1 MQFNSHRLSA
11 WAACLSFA
19 GLLVVSWGQ
28 PALGQAPPA
37 GELSREQDK
46 LARDFVRGRAPATE
60 EAKQALRLKMKA
72 EVDRLKF
79 PAAKNFADAEALAKL
94 ADTRA
99 NIDAMWVS
107 GARDQAARE
116 VAAEALAVYGR
127 QLLAEDVSPQSKI
140 NCMAMLAELDE
151 AGITGAGPPT
161 PSAHA
166 FKVLFAYAG
175 NEQVPLYLR
184 AIALHGL
191 NRHIGRWW
199 PTTHWPDN
207 GRKLLEETL
216 TKIVNSEPTS
226 TLDARAHA
234 WMVRRAYD
242 CLSTMGSP
250 WGASANSAINRLADP
265 KALPS
270 LRLASLEYLSQLDIS
285 GFPADKKSLYLVGL
299 AHFTRSQL
307 AEWYERED
315 NVLRAK
321 SGAMGAGMGGGMMG
335 SSMGGYGDSMGSSM
349 GGYGEGGSSSMG
361 GYGGSMGSSMGG
373 YGGGSASAARKP
385 KPIDTQTWQ
394 VRLGRRLVNQISQTV
409 HVALDGVPLPNEQ
422 QVAGI
427 KPLKDAQLTADEQ
440 AKVAELVSAIEVL
453 QTAVN
458 DPQLVTTM
466 TSLLT
471 QAEGHIEDIMDLVKE
486 VPGFLERYPELT
498 PDDELPTAE
507 DPEANRPAPNAEG
520 QDPALDGPAAPD
532 APANPVPNGASAP
545 PSAPAAPDD
554 SAAPA
559 DDNAAANP

>member
-1 MQFNSHRLSA
+1 MHFNSHRLSA
-11 WAACLSFA
+11 WAACLLSVS
-19 GLLVVSWGQ
+19 LLVVSWGQ
-28 PALGQAPPA
+28 PALGQAPAA
-37 GELSREQDK
+37 GELTREQDK

-79 PAAKNFADAEALAKL
+79 PAARNFAEAEALAKL

-107 GARDQAARE
+107 GAKDQAARE

-175 NEQVPLYLR
+175 NEQIPLYLR

-199 PTTHWPDN
+199 PTTQWPDN
-207 GRKLLEETL
+207 GRKLIEQTL

-250 WGASANSAINRLADP
+250 WGANSALNRLADP

-270 LRLASLEYLSQLDIS
+270 LRLASLEYLSKLDIS
-285 GFPADKKSLYLVGL
+285 GFPADKKSLYLIGL

-307 AEWYERED
+307 AEWYEHED

-321 SGAMGAGMGGGMMG
+321 SGAMGGGYGGSMGG
-335 SSMGGYGDSMGSSM
+335 SMGGYGDSMGGSMGGYGDSAGSSM
-349 GGYGEGGSSSMG
+349 GGYEG
-361 GYGGSMGSSMGG
+361 MGG
-373 YGGGSASAARKP
+373 YGGGSAGAPKKP

-394 VRLGRRLVNQISQTV
+394 VRLGRRLVNQVSQAV
-409 HVALDGVPLPNEQ
+409 HIALDGVPLPNEK

-440 AKVAELVSAIEVL
+440 AKLTELVSAIEVL
-453 QTAVN
+453 QSAVN

-466 TSLLT
+466 VSLLT
-471 QAEGHIEDIMDLVKE
+471 HAEGHIEDIMDLVKE
-486 VPGFLERYPELT
+486 IPGFLERYPELT

-507 DPEANRPAPNAEG
+507 DPEANRPAANPEG
-520 QDPALDGPAAPD
+520 QDPALDGPAAPA
-532 APANPVPNGASAP
+532 APAPADASAP
-545 PSAPAAPDD
+545 PDEPAAPDNP
-554 SAAPA
+554 AAPA
-559 DDNAAANP
+559 DDGAAANQ

>member
-28 PALGQAPPA
+28 PALGQAPAA
-37 GELSREQDK
+37 GELTREQDK
-46 LARDFVRGRAPATE
+46 LARDFIRGRAPATE
-60 EAKQALRLKMKA
+60 DAKQALRLKMKA

-99 NIDAMWVS
+99 NIDAMWIT

-116 VAAEALAVYGR
+116 VAAEALAVWGR

-151 AGITGAGPPT
+151 AGAAGAGPPT

-166 FKVLFAYAG
+166 FRVLFAYAG
-175 NEQVPLYLR
+175 NDQAPLYLR

-199 PTTHWPDN
+199 PTTQWPDT
-207 GRKLLEETL
+207 GKKQIEQTL

-226 TLDARAHA
+226 PLDVRAHA

-250 WGASANSAINRLADP
+250 WGANSALNRLADP

-285 GFPADKKSLYLVGL
+285 GFPADKKSLYLIGL

-307 AEWYERED
+307 AEWYEHETD
-315 NVLRAK
+315 LLSAK
-321 SGAMGAGMGGGMMG
+321 SGAMGGGTMG
-335 SSMGGYGDSMGSSM
+335 SSMGGYGDSMGSGM
-349 GGYGEGGSSSMG
+349 GGYGDSGSSSMG
-361 GYGGSMGSSMGG
+361 GYGGSMGG
-373 YGGGSASAARKP
+373 YGGGSAGAARKP

-394 VRLGRRLVNQISQTV
+394 VRLGRRLVNQISQAI
-409 HVALDGVPLPNEQ
+409 HVALDGVPLPNEK

-471 QAEGHIEDIMDLVKE
+471 QAETHIEDIMDLAKE

-532 APANPVPNGASAP
+532 APAGPVPDGASAP
-545 PSAPAAPDD
+545 PAAPVAPNNSAP
-554 SAAPA
+554 PA
-559 DDNAAANP
+559 DDNAADNS